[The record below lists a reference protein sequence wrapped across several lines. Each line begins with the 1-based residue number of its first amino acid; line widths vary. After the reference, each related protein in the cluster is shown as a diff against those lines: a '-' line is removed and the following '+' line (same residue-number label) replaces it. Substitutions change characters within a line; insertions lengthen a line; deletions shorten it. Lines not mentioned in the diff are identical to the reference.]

1 MPTKLPMGHCR
12 RHGACAVQVEA
23 PITVVQA
30 TTVFGALRGLE
41 TFSQLLQRTVVRED
55 DAEDDSEEVA
65 AAQLADCGGSDSAPS
80 GPLRWALSWLQ
91 SWREPLPSPEE
102 AYSEGRQ
109 RDCRLRSAHCTSCV
123 VAYILDPA
131 PC

>member
-1 MPTKLPMGHCR
+1 MPRQLQMGKGPR
-12 RHGACAVQVEA
+12 RGACAVQVEA

-55 DAEDDSEEVA
+55 DAEDDSEEPA
-65 AAQLADCGGSDSAPS
+65 AAQLADCGGCSSDLPVL
-80 GPLRWALSWLQ
+80 LRWALSWLQ

-102 AYSEGRQ
+102 AHSEGRQ
-109 RDCRLRSAHCTSCV
+109 PSCR
-123 VAYILDPA
+123 
-131 PC
+131 